1 MPRNSIGAAVE
12 RAEYENRRRIDV
24 LKQVLQQA
32 TKNVP
37 VTTRPERI
45 RKAIQRP
52 ATRAPVETGVSN
64 RINPRSGRDI
74 ISLSSRRQC
83 LKAKAVRRAVLL
95 SQGRVNKPGGAPGPY
110 KKRSKC

>member
-1 MPRNSIGAAVE
+1 MPKNSIGAAVE

-37 VTTRPERI
+37 VTTRTERI

-52 ATRAPVETGVSN
+52 PRQKAVAASTSD
-64 RINPRSGRDI
+64 RINPRSGRNI

-95 SQGRVNKPGGAPGPY
+95 SKGKVNRSGGAPGPY
-110 KKRSKC
+110 RKRKPC